1 LKRDHQQHKE
11 LFSQLTILLTPLHS
25 ESELQEVT
33 DFVDVNEFGVAL
45 ETLVEICIEK
55 KLHLPDR
62 ALELCSE
69 LKRLM
74 RMTTEADLSRLSS
87 EGST

>member
-1 LKRDHQQHKE
+1 LKRDYQQHKE
-11 LFSQLTILLTPLHS
+11 LFSQLTILLTPLFS

-45 ETLVEICIEK
+45 ETLVEICAEK
-55 KLHLPDR
+55 KLHLSDR

-74 RMTTEADLSRLSS
+74 KVTTEVDLSRLSS
-87 EGST
+87 EGAI